1 LLNKCILMGRLTQSP
16 ELKYTPSNVAVC
28 SFKIAVDRRFK
39 QDEADFISC
48 VAWRQAAEFICKHF
62 EKGKMINVVGRIE
75 TRSWEKDGQK
85 RYATEVLVEEV
96 NFCGDK
102 QKQEG
107 VPVDDTGFIPVE
119 DDPDLPF

>member
-1 LLNKCILMGRLTQSP
+1 MLNKVILMGRLTQSP

-48 VAWRQAAEFICKHF
+48 VAWRQAAEFICKYF
-62 EKGKMINVVGRIE
+62 TKGKLINVVGRIE

>member
-1 LLNKCILMGRLTQSP
+1 LLNKVILMGRLTQSP

-48 VAWRQAAEFICKHF
+48 VAWRQAAEFICKYF
-62 EKGKMINVVGRIE
+62 TKGKLINVVGRIE

>member
-1 LLNKCILMGRLTQSP
+1 MLNKVILMGRLTQSP
-16 ELKYTPSNVAVC
+16 ELKYTPSNMAVC

-48 VAWRQAAEFICKHF
+48 VAWRQAAEFICKYF
-62 EKGKMINVVGRIE
+62 TKGKLINVVGRIE